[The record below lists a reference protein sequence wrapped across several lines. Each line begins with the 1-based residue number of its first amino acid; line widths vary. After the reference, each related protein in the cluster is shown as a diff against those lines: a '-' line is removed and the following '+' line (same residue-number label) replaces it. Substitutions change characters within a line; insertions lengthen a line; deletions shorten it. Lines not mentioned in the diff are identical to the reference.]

1 MLLPLVFCLLAYLI
15 GSLSSA
21 IIICKSARL
30 PDPRSQGSG
39 NPGASNVLRLGGKG
53 LASLVLL
60 FDVVKGWLPVMLAK
74 YLGMPLSVLA
84 WIAFFAFLG
93 HLFPIFFNFRGGKG
107 VATALGGLFA
117 LAWPIGLFALLVWVV
132 VLLLFRYIS
141 LASILSAL
149 LTLLDAIYLLPAVAY
164 LPVLLICILLI
175 IRHHS
180 NIRRLIAGVEPQLN
194 KSNIIKKLNH

>member
-1 MLLPLVFCLLAYLI
+1 MLLPLIFCLLAYLI

-39 NPGASNVLRLGGKG
+39 NPGASNMLRLGGKG

-93 HLFPIFFNFRGGKG
+93 HLFPIFFSFRGGKG

-117 LAWPIGLFALLVWVV
+117 LAWPIGLFALLVWIVI
-132 VLLLFRYIS
+132 LLSFRYIS
-141 LASILSAL
+141 LASISSAL
-149 LTLLDAIYLLPAVAY
+149 LTLFDAVYLLPAVAY
-164 LPVLLICILLI
+164 LPILLICILLI

-180 NIRRLIAGVEPQLN
+180 NIRRLIAGTEPQLN